1 MYANIVV
8 PIAFDESHNPD
19 AALNV
24 ARALAAPG
32 ARVTLVHVMADV
44 PGYAISYM
52 PEGYDTEL
60 HQTLQNQLDGLAA
73 EFENGAGVIR
83 QGQAANEILDLV
95 DEVGAD
101 CVVIAGHRP
110 GIGDYLIGSTAAR
123 VVRHAPC
130 SVMVLR

>member
-1 MYANIVV
+1 MYSNVIVPV
-8 PIAFDESHNPD
+8 AFDDDHNPD
-19 AALNV
+19 AALNI

-44 PGYAISYM
+44 PGFAISYM
-52 PEGYDTEL
+52 PEGYAADL
-60 HQTLQNQLDGLAA
+60 KRTLQGSLDQLAN

-83 QGQAANEILDLV
+83 EGHAANEILDLA
-95 DEVGAD
+95 EEIGAD
-101 CVVIAGHRP
+101 CIVIASHRP
-110 GIGDYLIGSTAAR
+110 GLGDYLIGSTAAR